1 MPRRS
6 QTNIR
11 LPGKL
16 KEEARIK
23 ALKENKSL
31 STVIRDLLVEWL
43 RKPPERESKE
53 AEKREP
59 KGKQK
64 TK

>member
-1 MPRRS
+1 MARRS

-11 LPGKL
+11 LPEKL

-23 ALKENKSL
+23 ALKEHKSL

-43 RKPPERESKE
+43 RNPPEREVEE
-53 AEKREP
+53 AQKRES
-59 KGKQK
+59 KAKQRSK
-64 TK
+64 